1 MMTRILATTTL
12 AVLLAAGS
20 AAGQQA
26 ATASGDVKWQPWVGC
41 WQLLDESVQDE
52 SDVTAEEA
60 VTGRAPARTSRATSG
75 TRVCVTPAAGG
86 VTMATMVGTHRA
98 LEETIVA
105 DAVEHPFTDADCRGS
120 KRSEWSTIGHRL
132 YTTAEI
138 TCEDQA
144 TRKVSSLTMMT
155 GGPTWVDVQLIDI
168 SGRKSIR
175 VRKFHRV
182 FDQTTRPRTSAAPF
196 VGDTSWTIEDVKEA
210 SAKLAPEAVQ
220 AALVELK
227 SGFNLTSKQLMSMDD
242 AGVPDSVIDLMI
254 ALSYPKRFVVSYRA
268 SGAPPPYGY
277 LYGGLGGAW
286 PWIADADFWPSYYSP
301 FAYRYWGYYD
311 PFYVPSSGYVYIG
324 QIPTAGGGGDARPVA
339 SGEGRVIDGR
349 GYTRISTREPEP
361 SIRANN
367 FGGSSGTMSSG
378 GSSSGSSSG
387 GSSGVSS
394 GGYAGGGGSDTGR
407 TAVPRPPGG
416 NEF

>member
-1 MMTRILATTTL
+1 MKRILATTIF

-20 AAGQQA
+20 AAAQQPA
-26 ATASGDVKWQPWVGC
+26 AAAAGDSKWQPWIGC
-41 WQLLDESVQDE
+41 WQLLDENVRDE
-52 SDVTAEEA
+52 SDVTAEEVVGGVA
-60 VTGRAPARTSRATSG
+60 ARAARSTNG
-75 TRVCVTPAAGG
+75 TRVCVAPAPGG
-86 VTMATMVGTHRA
+86 VTMTTMVGAQRA

-105 DAVEHPFTDADCRGS
+105 DAVAHPFTDADCRGS
-120 KRSEWSTIGHRL
+120 KQSEWSKTAHRL
-132 YTTAEI
+132 YTRAEI
-138 TCEDQA
+138 SCADQSPR
-144 TRKVSSLTMMT
+144 TVSSLTMMA
-155 GGPTWVDVQLIDI
+155 GGPTWVDVQMIDI

-175 VRKFHRV
+175 VRKFQRV
-182 FDQTTRPRTSAAPF
+182 FDQTSQARTPVAPF
-196 VGDTSWTIEDVKEA
+196 VGETSWTLEDIKEA
-210 SAKLAPEAVQ
+210 SATLAPEAVQ

-227 SGFNLTSKQLMSMDD
+227 AGFNLSSKQLVALDD

-254 ALSYPKRFVVSYRA
+254 ALSYPKRFVVSHPV
-268 SGAPPPYGY
+268 STAPPPYGY

-286 PWIADADFWPSYYSP
+286 PWIADAEFWPSYYSP

-324 QIPTAGGGGDARPVA
+324 QIPTGTGGGTTTPVA
-339 SGEGRVIDGR
+339 SGEGRVVDGR

-367 FGGSSGTMSSG
+367 FGGSSSTMSSG

-387 GSSGVSS
+387 NSGVSS
-394 GGYAGGGGSDTGR
+394 GGYSGGGGGDTGR

-416 NEF
+416 N